1 MSETR
6 SNLEKKRAR
15 ESRGG
20 ISPLYKQSK
29 MADSEDCS
37 ENERFDKIME
47 VLAVLKKGGKR
58 VCRRHLIAKLIN

>member
-1 MSETR
+1 MSGTR

-15 ESRGG
+15 ESPGG

-37 ENERFDKIME
+37 VNERFDKIME
-47 VLAVLKKGGKR
+47 VLAV
-58 VCRRHLIAKLIN
+58 